1 MSQAAM
7 PFQGFE
13 AQLEGARIKVRSL
26 RQQLAEEVAAR
37 TKTKQVKD
45 ELEQVQDVR
54 EGRNLASENSL
65 QGDKM
70 RLMEQ
75 VSTLEKESSA
85 ESGALERLE
94 ANQSVMITD
103 HPALQAKQGAALLM
117 AKKQVREV
125 GKTCDALKSRCDNIG
140 ADRDVVRDEVDEL
153 AVEIEDLKHD
163 LAKAL
168 AKSLRSLGD
177 RTVKPF
183 KWLKGKIGSRL
194 RLPKPPSQP
203 L

>member
-1 MSQAAM
+1 
-7 PFQGFE
+7 
-13 AQLEGARIKVRSL
+13 
-26 RQQLAEEVAAR
+26 
-37 TKTKQVKD
+37 
-45 ELEQVQDVR
+45 
-54 EGRNLASENSL
+54 
-65 QGDKM
+65 M

-75 VSTLEKESSA
+75 VSTLEKKLLA

-103 HPALQAKQGAALLM
+103 HPALQAKQSAALLM

-125 GKTCDALKSRCDNIG
+125 GKTCDALNSRCDNIG

-177 RTVKPF
+177 RTKVSEA
-183 KWLKGKIGSRL
+183 L
-194 RLPKPPSQP
+194 
-203 L
+203 